1 MKNCFCQR
9 EKELIAGKAINLVNS
24 LDMPPVN
31 YHPTGGAG
39 ICAGERGCLAMAEGE
54 MKYGAL
60 VRTGM
65 LMGMRKGWSG
75 FVWMMK
81 IVLPISLLTA
91 LLEWSGWLRQLD
103 FLLTPAMSL
112 LHLPAAAALPLII
125 GMLANIYGGIA
136 AMVLLPLT
144 EGQMTLIGVFLLMAH
159 NLIQEGVIQGQ
170 SGIHP
175 VKATL
180 FRIVT
185 AALTVMIIGP
195 WVAGVPAVT
204 PPPTLRAANTVAAP
218 AGDQGARCEPMVVP
232 TSPPPAASVP
242 AGATNTKIPATVPP
256 VPVSNAPGSPA
267 TPSTGIAAADTSP
280 ALPLT
285 DMLRQ
290 WFWTTAVLCGKI
302 FLIIMGIM
310 TLLETMKF
318 LDWIKYIV
326 RLFSPLLRVMGLDA
340 QMGLLWMTAI
350 VFGLA
355 YGGAVI
361 VEEAKAEHLSKD
373 ELEILHLSIGIN
385 HSMVEDPPLFISL
398 GLSPFWLYI
407 PRLIV
412 AVVTVHLIRLWRRV
426 RHPQAR

>member
-1 MKNCFCQR
+1 MADA
-9 EKELIAGKAINLVNS
+9 ELRYS
-24 LDMPPVN
+24 
-31 YHPTGGAG
+31 
-39 ICAGERGCLAMAEGE
+39 
-54 MKYGAL
+54 AL
-60 VRTGM
+60 IGTGM
-65 LMGMRKGWSG
+65 LLGVRKGWSG
-75 FVWMMK
+75 FLWMMK
-81 IVLPISLLTA
+81 IVLPVSLLTA

-103 FLLTPAMSL
+103 FLLTPVMGL

-136 AMVLLPLT
+136 AMVVLPLT

-159 NLIQEGVIQGQ
+159 NLIQEGIVQGQ

-175 VKATL
+175 LKATL

-185 AALTVMIIGP
+185 AAVTVMIIGP
-195 WVAGVPAVT
+195 WVLGNSPTMPAEGKA
-204 PPPTLRAANTVAAP
+204 PLPAAVSASPSGTNY
-218 AGDQGARCEPMVVP
+218 
-232 TSPPPAASVP
+232 TSPPVVGDVRHPATSADKVKTNPAGSAGDPAAVSPPTAVTGNAAKVP
-242 AGATNTKIPATVPP
+242 
-256 VPVSNAPGSPA
+256 S
-267 TPSTGIAAADTSP
+267 
-280 ALPLT
+280 LPLQ
-285 DMLRQ
+285 DMLGQ
-290 WFWTTAVLCGKI
+290 WLPTTLLLCGKI

-326 RLFSPLLRVMGLDA
+326 RIFSPLLRVMGLDA

-398 GLSPFWLYI
+398 GLSPAWLYL
-407 PRLIV
+407 PRLVV
-412 AVVTVHLIRLWRRV
+412 AVVTVHLIRLWRR
-426 RHPQAR
+426 ARRGTTSPKKGPAR

>member
-1 MKNCFCQR
+1 MS
-9 EKELIAGKAINLVNS
+9 EGK
-24 LDMPPVN
+24 M
-31 YHPTGGAG
+31 
-39 ICAGERGCLAMAEGE
+39 R
-54 MKYGAL
+54 YGPL

-65 LMGMRKGWSG
+65 LMGLRKGWSG
-75 FVWMMK
+75 FIWMMK

-91 LLEWSGWLRQLD
+91 LLEWSGWLRHMD

-112 LHLPAAAALPLII
+112 LHLPAAAALPLIV

-159 NLIQEGVIQGQ
+159 NLIQEGMIQGR

-175 VKATL
+175 LKVTL
-180 FRIVT
+180 FRIAT
-185 AALTVMIIGP
+185 ASLTVMIIGP
-195 WVAGVPAVT
+195 WVAPDPIVPP
-204 PPPTLRAANTVAAP
+204 PPPTPLAAGPVADSIAGPAAARSGIEGMGRRGPLDAP
-218 AGDQGARCEPMVVP
+218 
-232 TSPPPAASVP
+232 SPP
-242 AGATNTKIPATVPP
+242 ATGNQTIPMTGRP
-256 VPVSNAPGSPA
+256 VPGEDDPGSPTSRA
-267 TPSTGIAAADTSP
+267 GGIAAANASP
-280 ALPLT
+280 ALPLG

-290 WFWTTAVLCGKI
+290 WLWTTAVLCGKI

-318 LDWIKYIV
+318 LDWIKHIV

-361 VEEAKAEHLSKD
+361 VEEAKAERLSKD

-407 PRLIV
+407 PRLVV
-412 AVVTVHLIRLWRRV
+412 ALATARLIRLWRRV
-426 RHPQAR
+426 RRSRSGR

>member
-1 MKNCFCQR
+1 
-9 EKELIAGKAINLVNS
+9 
-24 LDMPPVN
+24 
-31 YHPTGGAG
+31 
-39 ICAGERGCLAMAEGE
+39 MAVQE

-60 VRTGM
+60 IRTGM
-65 LMGMRKGWSG
+65 LLGVRKGWSG

-81 IVLPISLLTA
+81 IVLPVSLLTA

-103 FLLTPAMSL
+103 FLLTPAMGL
-112 LHLPAAAALPLII
+112 LHLPAAAALPLLI

-159 NLIQEGVIQGQ
+159 NLIQEGIIQGQ

-175 VKATL
+175 LKATL
-180 FRIVT
+180 FRIIT
-185 AALTVMIIGP
+185 AAVTVMIIGP
-195 WVAGVPAVT
+195 WVAGAPAA
-204 PPPTLRAANTVAAP
+204 PPAAP
-218 AGDQGARCEPMVVP
+218 A
-232 TSPPPAASVP
+232 AAV
-242 AGATNTKIPATVPP
+242 ALPP
-256 VPVSNAPGSPA
+256 VIP
-267 TPSTGIAAADTSP
+267 
-280 ALPLT
+280 LP
-285 DMLRQ
+285 DMLQQ
-290 WFWTTAVLCGKI
+290 WLRTTLILCGKI

-318 LDWIKYIV
+318 LDWIKHIV
-326 RLFSPLLRVMGLDA
+326 RIFSPLLRVMGLDA

-407 PRLIV
+407 PRLVV
-412 AVVTVHLIRLWRRV
+412 AVVTVHLIRRWRHFR
-426 RHPQAR
+426 